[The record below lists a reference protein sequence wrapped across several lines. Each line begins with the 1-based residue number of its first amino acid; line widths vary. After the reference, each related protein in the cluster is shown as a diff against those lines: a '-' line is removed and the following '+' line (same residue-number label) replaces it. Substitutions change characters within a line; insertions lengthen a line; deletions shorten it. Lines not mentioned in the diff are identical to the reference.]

1 MMQKLKR
8 NVEPISNQI
17 TPMVEKLKR
26 QAEPISDQIAPMME
40 KLKRNTEQAK
50 VYAQNEINRR
60 L

>member
-1 MMQKLKR
+1 MKR

-50 VYAQNEINRR
+50 VYAQNEINRG